1 MMKAKA
7 LVPKHNRI
15 RRSRGDI
22 VFDIINVI
30 IVVLITLTMIYPM
43 WYVIIVSFATP
54 EEAVMGRLY
63 IWPKTFTLEAYE
75 KVFENKDIWTGYLNT
90 IIYTVAHTLYVL
102 ILTVPPAYALSKK
115 QLPGRVAITWYFFA
129 TMFISGGLIPGY
141 LLNKA
146 LHLIDTVWV
155 MIIPGI
161 SAYNV
166 VLYRTF
172 FQGNAMQLREAAM
185 IDGAGEFRIYLRI
198 VTPLSI
204 AIYATLG
211 LFSLVGNWNGWFGAM
226 IYLRREELFPYQLL
240 LRRILDSITT
250 TLQRANQGDDEYLR
264 QAMQNS
270 RYNARNIQM
279 AAIFIGMAP
288 ILCVYPFVQKYFV
301 KGVFVGSIKG

>member
-1 MMKAKA
+1 MRTMKIKKTAGERFFDGFNIA
-7 LVPKHNRI
+7 FLFLFMLLMLYPI
-15 RRSRGDI
+15 I
-22 VFDIINVI
+22 YVFAISLSSAQAVDQGGFFLWPRDFSLDAYK
-30 IVVLITLTMIYPM
+30 VVFSEPN
-43 WYVIIVSFATP
+43 
-54 EEAVMGRLY
+54 MGRS
-63 IWPKTFTLEAYE
+63 
-75 KVFENKDIWTGYLNT
+75 YLNT
-90 IIYTVAHTLYVL
+90 VFYAFTNTFLGMAFTSML
-102 ILTVPPAYALSKK
+102 AYALSVQDYVLKK
-115 QLPGRVAITWYFFA
+115 PITVMLTI

-264 QAMQNS
+264 QAMKNS

>member
-1 MMKAKA
+1 MKTMKIKKSAGERFFDGFNVA
-7 LVPKHNRI
+7 FLFLFTLLMLYP
-15 RRSRGDI
+15 I
-22 VFDIINVI
+22 VYVFAISLSSAQAVDQGGFFLWPRDFSLDAYK
-30 IVVLITLTMIYPM
+30 VVFSEPN
-43 WYVIIVSFATP
+43 
-54 EEAVMGRLY
+54 MGRS
-63 IWPKTFTLEAYE
+63 
-75 KVFENKDIWTGYLNT
+75 YLNT
-90 IIYTVAHTLYVL
+90 VFYAFTNTFLGMAFTSML
-102 ILTVPPAYALSKK
+102 AYALSVQDYVLKK
-115 QLPGRVAITWYFFA
+115 PITVMLTI

-141 LLNKA
+141 LLNKS

-288 ILCVYPFVQKYFV
+288 ILCVYPFIQKYFV

>member
-1 MMKAKA
+1 MKTMKIKKTAGERFFDGFNIA
-7 LVPKHNRI
+7 FLFLFTLLMLYPI
-15 RRSRGDI
+15 I
-22 VFDIINVI
+22 YVFAISLSSAQAVDQGGFFLWPRDFSLDAYK
-30 IVVLITLTMIYPM
+30 VVFSEPN
-43 WYVIIVSFATP
+43 
-54 EEAVMGRLY
+54 MGRS
-63 IWPKTFTLEAYE
+63 
-75 KVFENKDIWTGYLNT
+75 YLNT
-90 IIYTVAHTLYVL
+90 VFYAFTNTFLGMAFTSML
-102 ILTVPPAYALSKK
+102 AYALSVQDYVLKK
-115 QLPGRVAITWYFFA
+115 PITVMLTI

-264 QAMQNS
+264 QAMKNS

>member
-1 MMKAKA
+1 MKTMKIKKTAGERFFDGFNIA
-7 LVPKHNRI
+7 FLFLFTLLMLYPI
-15 RRSRGDI
+15 I
-22 VFDIINVI
+22 YVFAISLSSAQAVDQGGFFLWPRDFSLDAYR
-30 IVVLITLTMIYPM
+30 VVFSEPN
-43 WYVIIVSFATP
+43 
-54 EEAVMGRLY
+54 MGRS
-63 IWPKTFTLEAYE
+63 
-75 KVFENKDIWTGYLNT
+75 YLNT
-90 IIYTVAHTLYVL
+90 VFYAFTNTFLGMAFTSML
-102 ILTVPPAYALSKK
+102 AYALSVQDYVLKK
-115 QLPGRVAITWYFFA
+115 PITVMLTI

-288 ILCVYPFVQKYFV
+288 ILCVYPFIQKYFV
-301 KGVFVGSIKG
+301 KGVFVGSIKC

>member
-1 MMKAKA
+1 MKTMKIKKTAGERFFDGFNIA
-7 LVPKHNRI
+7 FLFLFTLLMLYPI
-15 RRSRGDI
+15 I
-22 VFDIINVI
+22 YVFAISLSSAQAVDQGGFFLWPRDFSLDAYR
-30 IVVLITLTMIYPM
+30 VVFSEPN
-43 WYVIIVSFATP
+43 
-54 EEAVMGRLY
+54 MGRSS
-63 IWPKTFTLEAYE
+63 
-75 KVFENKDIWTGYLNT
+75 LNT
-90 IIYTVAHTLYVL
+90 VFYAFTNTFLGMAFTSML
-102 ILTVPPAYALSKK
+102 AYALSVQDYVLKK
-115 QLPGRVAITWYFFA
+115 PITVMLTI

-264 QAMQNS
+264 QAMKNS

-288 ILCVYPFVQKYFV
+288 ILCVYPFIQKYFV

>member
-1 MMKAKA
+1 MKTMKIKKTAGERFFDGFNIA
-7 LVPKHNRI
+7 FLFLFTLLMLYPI
-15 RRSRGDI
+15 I
-22 VFDIINVI
+22 YVFAISLSSAQAVDQGGFFLWPRDFSLDAYR
-30 IVVLITLTMIYPM
+30 VVFSEPN
-43 WYVIIVSFATP
+43 
-54 EEAVMGRLY
+54 MGRS
-63 IWPKTFTLEAYE
+63 
-75 KVFENKDIWTGYLNT
+75 YLNT
-90 IIYTVAHTLYVL
+90 VFYAFTNTFLGMAFTSML
-102 ILTVPPAYALSKK
+102 AYALSVQDYVLKK
-115 QLPGRVAITWYFFA
+115 PITVMLTI

-264 QAMQNS
+264 QAMKNS

-288 ILCVYPFVQKYFV
+288 ILCVYPFIQKYFV